1 MLHGRRLHVTM
12 PLFLET
18 QLAKTKIRVNM
29 FSLGVPELLVILV
42 IVLLIF
48 GAKRLPEIGKAF
60 GKSVRELKDATRGD
74 KDEISGWIKN
84 DKEKSSSGS
93 DSSEAKKDFI
103 QEKVEDIPGVK
114 EAKEIKETASKI
126 KAASKFFL
134 KK

>member
-1 MLHGRRLHVTM
+1 
-12 PLFLET
+12 
-18 QLAKTKIRVNM
+18 M

-60 GKSVRELKDATRGD
+60 GKSVKELKNATGGD
-74 KDEISGWIKN
+74 KDEISTWIKE
-84 DKEKSSSGS
+84 DKEKSPPGS
-93 DSSEAKKDFI
+93 DSNEEKKDFM
-103 QEKVEDIPGVK
+103 QEKVKDIPGVK
-114 EAKEIKETASKI
+114 EAKDIKETASKI

>member
-1 MLHGRRLHVTM
+1 
-12 PLFLET
+12 
-18 QLAKTKIRVNM
+18 M

-48 GAKRLPEIGKAF
+48 GAKRLPEIGRAF
-60 GKSVRELKDATRGD
+60 GKSVRELKNATRGD
-74 KDEISGWIKN
+74 KDEISTWIK
-84 DKEKSSSGS
+84 DEEVKSK
-93 DSSEAKKDFI
+93 DSSEDKKDFI

>member
-1 MLHGRRLHVTM
+1 
-12 PLFLET
+12 
-18 QLAKTKIRVNM
+18 M

-60 GKSVRELKDATRGD
+60 GKSVKELKNATSGN
-74 KDEISGWIKN
+74 KDEISSWIKN
-84 DKEKSSSGS
+84 DKEKSSTGT
-93 DSSEAKKDFI
+93 DSSEEKKDFI

-114 EAKEIKETASKI
+114 EAKEIKDTASKI

>member
-1 MLHGRRLHVTM
+1 
-12 PLFLET
+12 
-18 QLAKTKIRVNM
+18 M

-60 GKSVRELKDATRGD
+60 GKSVRELKNAAGGD
-74 KDEISGWIKN
+74 KDEISTWIKD
-84 DKEKSSSGS
+84 DKEKSSPES
-93 DSSEAKKDFI
+93 DTSEEKKDFI
-103 QEKVEDIPGVK
+103 QQKVENIPGVK

>member
-1 MLHGRRLHVTM
+1 
-12 PLFLET
+12 
-18 QLAKTKIRVNM
+18 M

-60 GKSVRELKDATRGD
+60 GKSVRELKNATGGN
-74 KDEISGWIKN
+74 KDEISTWIKD
-84 DKEKSSSGS
+84 DKEKSPAAS
-93 DSSEAKKDFI
+93 DSSEGEKDFI

-114 EAKEIKETASKI
+114 EAKEIKETANKI

>member
-1 MLHGRRLHVTM
+1 
-12 PLFLET
+12 
-18 QLAKTKIRVNM
+18 M

-60 GKSVRELKDATRGD
+60 GKSVKELKDATGGN
-74 KDEISGWIKN
+74 KDEISTWIKE
-84 DKEKSSSGS
+84 DTEEASASP
-93 DSSEAKKDFI
+93 DSSEEKKDFI
-103 QEKVEDIPGVK
+103 QEKVQDIPGVK
-114 EAKEIKETASKI
+114 EAKEIKKTASKI

>member
-1 MLHGRRLHVTM
+1 M
-12 PLFLET
+12 PHFLTVHLT
-18 QLAKTKIRVNM
+18 QLTNSKIRGNM

-60 GKSVRELKDATRGD
+60 GKSVRELKNATGGD
-74 KDEISGWIKN
+74 KDEISTWIKE
-84 DKEKSSSGS
+84 DKEKSPPGS
-93 DSSEAKKDFI
+93 ESSEEKKDFI

-114 EAKEIKETASKI
+114 EAKDIKETASKI

>member
-1 MLHGRRLHVTM
+1 
-12 PLFLET
+12 
-18 QLAKTKIRVNM
+18 M

-60 GKSVRELKDATRGD
+60 GKSVRELKNATDGG
-74 KDEISGWIKN
+74 KDEISSWIKE
-84 DKEKSSSGS
+84 DKEKSSPES
-93 DSSEAKKDFI
+93 DSNEEKKDFI

-114 EAKEIKETASKI
+114 QAKDIKETASKI

>member
-1 MLHGRRLHVTM
+1 M
-12 PLFLET
+12 PRPLDT
-18 QLAKTKIRVNM
+18 KLAKLKIRGNM

-60 GKSVRELKDATRGD
+60 GKSVRELKDATGGN
-74 KDEISGWIKN
+74 KDEISSWIKD
-84 DKEKSSSGS
+84 DKQKSSPGS
-93 DSSEAKKDFI
+93 DSSESKKDFI

-114 EAKEIKETASKI
+114 EAKEIKETANKI
-126 KAASKFFL
+126 KTASKFFL

>member
-1 MLHGRRLHVTM
+1 
-12 PLFLET
+12 
-18 QLAKTKIRVNM
+18 M

-60 GKSVRELKDATRGD
+60 GKSVRELKNATAGD

-84 DKEKSSSGS
+84 DKEKSSPGP
-93 DSSEAKKDFI
+93 DSNEKKKDFI

>member
-1 MLHGRRLHVTM
+1 
-12 PLFLET
+12 
-18 QLAKTKIRVNM
+18 M

-60 GKSVRELKDATRGD
+60 GKSVRELKNAAGGD
-74 KDEISGWIKN
+74 KDEISTWIKD
-84 DKEKSSSGS
+84 DKEKSSPQS
-93 DSSEAKKDFI
+93 DTSEEKKDFI
-103 QEKVEDIPGVK
+103 QQKVEDIPGVK

-126 KAASKFFL
+126 KAAGRFFL

>member
-1 MLHGRRLHVTM
+1 
-12 PLFLET
+12 
-18 QLAKTKIRVNM
+18 M

-60 GKSVRELKDATRGD
+60 GKSVKELKDATGGN
-74 KDEISGWIKN
+74 KDEISTWIKE
-84 DKEKSSSGS
+84 DTEESSASPG
-93 DSSEAKKDFI
+93 SSEAKKDFI
-103 QEKVEDIPGVK
+103 QEKVQDIPGVK
-114 EAKEIKETASKI
+114 EAKEIKKTASKI

>member
-1 MLHGRRLHVTM
+1 
-12 PLFLET
+12 
-18 QLAKTKIRVNM
+18 M
-29 FSLGVPELLVILV
+29 FSLGVPELLVILA

-48 GAKRLPEIGKAF
+48 GAKRLPEIGRAF
-60 GKSVRELKDATRGD
+60 GKSVRELKNATGGN
-74 KDEISGWIKN
+74 KDEISTWIKE
-84 DKEKSSSGS
+84 DKEKPSPAS
-93 DSSEAKKDFI
+93 DSSEDKKDFI

>member
-1 MLHGRRLHVTM
+1 
-12 PLFLET
+12 
-18 QLAKTKIRVNM
+18 M

-60 GKSVRELKDATRGD
+60 GKSVKELKDATRGD
-74 KDEISGWIKN
+74 KDEISSWIKE
-84 DKEKSSSGS
+84 DKEKSSPASGS
-93 DSSEAKKDFI
+93 SEGKKDFI

>member
-1 MLHGRRLHVTM
+1 M
-12 PLFLET
+12 PRPLDT
-18 QLAKTKIRVNM
+18 KLAKLKIRGNM

-60 GKSVRELKDATRGD
+60 GKSVRELKDATGGN
-74 KDEISGWIKN
+74 KDEISSWIKD
-84 DKEKSSSGS
+84 DKQKSSPGS
-93 DSSEAKKDFI
+93 DSSESKKDFI

-114 EAKEIKETASKI
+114 EAKEIKETANKI

>member
-1 MLHGRRLHVTM
+1 
-12 PLFLET
+12 
-18 QLAKTKIRVNM
+18 M

-60 GKSVRELKDATRGD
+60 GKSVRELKNATAGD
-74 KDEISGWIKN
+74 KDEISSWIKD

-93 DSSEAKKDFI
+93 GSNEEKKDFI
-103 QEKVEDIPGVK
+103 QEKVDDIPGVK

-126 KAASKFFL
+126 KAAGKFFL

>member
-1 MLHGRRLHVTM
+1 
-12 PLFLET
+12 
-18 QLAKTKIRVNM
+18 M

-48 GAKRLPEIGKAF
+48 GAKRLPEIGRAF
-60 GKSVRELKDATRGD
+60 GKSVRELKNATGGN
-74 KDEISGWIKN
+74 KDEISTWIKE
-84 DKEKSSSGS
+84 DKEKTSPAS
-93 DSSEAKKDFI
+93 DSSEDKKDFV